1 MKKHR
6 LSWEQIERVVY
17 TVNSFYFLVSC
28 VILAVLPA
36 SLSKEI
42 PESHRK
48 KIVKHT
54 IGSAFGVTAVFSVM
68 DLIRQYYTM
77 DLPLQEIKSALEKV
91 QHGDFDIHLSRHFG
105 SQFSQFNPII
115 DDVNLMAKELN
126 SMEMLRSDLI
136 ANISHEVKTPLSSI
150 LNYGTL
156 LQQKDLSEEKRL
168 EYAKAITEQTR
179 RLSSLVSG
187 ILRLNRLENQN
198 IYPNRQEYDLSEQ
211 LIECLL
217 SFEDSWEQKS
227 ITIVNEIDDDVKV
240 NADQEL
246 LGLIWNNLFS
256 NAVKY
261 CNEGGTIRVRLKEQD
276 DQVTVTV
283 QDDGI
288 GMTQETVNHIFDK
301 FYQGDTSHASE
312 GNGLGMSMVREILNI
327 VGGDIA
333 ISSTLGEGS
342 QFVVTVPQEM
352 P

>member
-1 MKKHR
+1 
-6 LSWEQIERVVY
+6 
-17 TVNSFYFLVSC
+17 
-28 VILAVLPA
+28 
-36 SLSKEI
+36 
-42 PESHRK
+42 
-48 KIVKHT
+48 
-54 IGSAFGVTAVFSVM
+54 M

-240 NADQEL
+240 NADPEL

-333 ISSTLGEGS
+333 ISSTLREGS

>member
-217 SFEDSWEQKS
+217 SFEDRSPLPLSTRLTMMLKS
-227 ITIVNEIDDDVKV
+227 MQTRNCW
-240 NADQEL
+240 AS
-246 LGLIWNNLFS
+246 F
-256 NAVKY
+256 
-261 CNEGGTIRVRLKEQD
+261 GTIYFPMQ
-276 DQVTVTV
+276 
-283 QDDGI
+283 
-288 GMTQETVNHIFDK
+288 
-301 FYQGDTSHASE
+301 
-312 GNGLGMSMVREILNI
+312 
-327 VGGDIA
+327 
-333 ISSTLGEGS
+333 
-342 QFVVTVPQEM
+342 
-352 P
+352 

>member
-48 KIVKHT
+48 KNVKHT

-115 DDVNLMAKELN
+115 DDVNLTAKELN

-240 NADQEL
+240 NADPEL

>member
-1 MKKHR
+1 
-6 LSWEQIERVVY
+6 
-17 TVNSFYFLVSC
+17 
-28 VILAVLPA
+28 
-36 SLSKEI
+36 
-42 PESHRK
+42 
-48 KIVKHT
+48 
-54 IGSAFGVTAVFSVM
+54 
-68 DLIRQYYTM
+68 
-77 DLPLQEIKSALEKV
+77 
-91 QHGDFDIHLSRHFG
+91 
-105 SQFSQFNPII
+105 
-115 DDVNLMAKELN
+115 MAKELN

-240 NADQEL
+240 NADPEL

>member
-1 MKKHR
+1 
-6 LSWEQIERVVY
+6 
-17 TVNSFYFLVSC
+17 
-28 VILAVLPA
+28 
-36 SLSKEI
+36 
-42 PESHRK
+42 
-48 KIVKHT
+48 
-54 IGSAFGVTAVFSVM
+54 M

-240 NADQEL
+240 NADPEL

>member
-1 MKKHR
+1 
-6 LSWEQIERVVY
+6 
-17 TVNSFYFLVSC
+17 
-28 VILAVLPA
+28 
-36 SLSKEI
+36 
-42 PESHRK
+42 
-48 KIVKHT
+48 
-54 IGSAFGVTAVFSVM
+54 M

-240 NADQEL
+240 NADPEL

-312 GNGLGMSMVREILNI
+312 VNGLGMSMVREILNI